1 MFDVG
6 FSEIVVIM
14 LVALVVLG
22 PERLPVVARTMG
34 RWWGTLQ
41 RYVNRIK
48 ADVATNMELEE
59 LRQLERKIK
68 AEADALERSAQ
79 QASSNVSEQ
88 MRQLERELEKP
99 AQGSAE
105 AAPPAE
111 PPAEPPLP
119 PKQS

>member
-34 RWWGTLQ
+34 RWWGRVQSYIT
-41 RYVNRIK
+41 RIK
-48 ADVATNMELEE
+48 ADVSANMELEE

-79 QASSNVSEQ
+79 QAGSEVSQQ
-88 MRQLERELEKP
+88 MRQLEKELDKP
-99 AQGSAE
+99 VHDPVNTT
-105 AAPPAE
+105 PPVQPE
-111 PPAEPPLP
+111 FP
-119 PKQS
+119 PKQP